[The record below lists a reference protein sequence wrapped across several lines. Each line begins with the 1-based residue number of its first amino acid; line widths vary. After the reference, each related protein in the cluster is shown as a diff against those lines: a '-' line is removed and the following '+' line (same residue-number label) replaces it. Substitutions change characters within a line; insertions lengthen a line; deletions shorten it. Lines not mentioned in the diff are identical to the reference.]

1 MFEGPNYPQ
10 SLDESLFDE
19 WLEKGRLSKIPYA
32 YLLIV
37 WDELE
42 TEYLPVFTEDRQE
55 IKQFARYGSSPENR
69 LLVAAYDL
77 YSETRVV

>member
-10 SLDESLFDE
+10 PLDESLFE
-19 WLEKGRLSKIPYA
+19 AWLERGRLSKIPYA
-32 YLLIV
+32 YLVVI

-42 TEYLPVFTEDRQE
+42 TTYVPVFVELRSELQTYP
-55 IKQFARYGSSPENR
+55 RYGQAPDHQ

-77 YSETRVV
+77 YSETRVI